1 MKSRIHRSEVVANRE
16 RKFGA
21 DGIYYPVVIVDNTG
35 ERRALFTAEQMD
47 AAVARAEANPE
58 DWPK

>member
-1 MKSRIHRSEVVANRE
+1 MKSRIHRNEVVANRG

-21 DGIYYPVVIVDNTG
+21 DGIYYPVVIVDSAG
-35 ERRALFTAEQMD
+35 ERRALFTAEQLD
-47 AAVARAEANPE
+47 AAAARAEANPE